1 MGSESTR
8 SSFRYISPLSPE
20 HTCSLQQHEQPW
32 LTLQSPSRMTSKA
45 YTPKAM
51 DATVH
56 QATHSTPALK
66 TPKRLAP
73 NCVQYAYLP
82 VAGYGMFVSSHGAWR
97 SL

>member
-1 MGSESTR
+1 MGSESTH

-20 HTCSLQQHEQPW
+20 HTCLLQQHGQPW
-32 LTLQSPSRMTSKA
+32 LSLRLRSLIASKA

-51 DATVH
+51 DATGLDAAH
-56 QATHSTPALK
+56 NALVPK

-82 VAGYGMFVSSHGAWR
+82 VAGYGIFVSSHGAWR